1 MNEYKHELFDVEK
14 INSLES
20 LKDYGAYLPLKN
32 YIEKK
37 IGFKL
42 GVKGWKDLY
51 EKIRLIIIIFNE
63 KKDLIDNALSK
74 EDLSSSK
81 SELKNILNLNIS
93 AKNKKDLNKKI
104 DSLMS
109 FFIKPKLS
117 AYEKYEKN
125 KRNNFISSS
134 KLEGI
139 HINPESGNKSL
150 DQVLNKYRE
159 KFYG

>member
-20 LKDYGAYLPLKN
+20 LKDCGAYLPLKS

-37 IGFKL
+37 VGFKL

-51 EKIRLIIIIFNE
+51 EKIRLIKIVFN
-63 KKDLIDNALSK
+63 KKKYLIDNALSK
-74 EDLSSSK
+74 EELSSSR

-93 AKNKKDLNKKI
+93 ARNKEDLNKKI

-139 HINPESGNKSL
+139 LINPESGNKSL
-150 DQVLNKYRE
+150 DQILNKYRE
-159 KFYG
+159 NLDG